1 MVRRATE
8 AGDLE
13 DDAKAQALVGAG
25 ERTMFSGMVIVH

>member
-1 MVRRATE
+1 MVRRAT
-8 AGDLE
+8 E